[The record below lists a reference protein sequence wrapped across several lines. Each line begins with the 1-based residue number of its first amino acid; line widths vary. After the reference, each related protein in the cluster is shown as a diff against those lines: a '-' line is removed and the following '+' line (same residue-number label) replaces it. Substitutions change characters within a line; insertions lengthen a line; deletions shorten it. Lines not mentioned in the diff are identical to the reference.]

1 MRDNS
6 FAIGSY
12 GYIGTGYN
20 NTYLTDF
27 WQYDPVANTWTQKA
41 NYGGAPVANTAGF
54 ATSYYGYI
62 GTGDDQYGTKYNDL
76 WKYNPNTNQWTQ
88 MTNFPGTA
96 RQWAV
101 GFSIN
106 GYGYLGTGLAQS
118 GDENDF
124 WRFTPPDIGIN
135 EINPTNQISVF
146 PNPASNNITIENKQ
160 QANVNSCSFYPHSC

>member
-1 MRDNS
+1 MDS
-6 FAIGSY
+6 
-12 GYIGTGYN
+12 
-20 NTYLTDF
+20 
-27 WQYDPVANTWTQKA
+27 
-41 NYGGAPVANTAGF
+41 
-54 ATSYYGYI
+54 
-62 GTGDDQYGTKYNDL
+62 NDKL
-76 WKYNPNTNQWTQ
+76 PRA
-88 MTNFPGTA
+88 A

-160 QANVNSCSFYPHSC
+160 QAIIEISNVEGQIIKTIAANNNKMNIDISTLSKGMYYIKVKGQNDVVVEKFVKE